1 LVSALSEF
9 SLVKRGV
16 SDPTHST
23 VPTTVHSIADAVTH
37 ARFVGTDQ
45 SSDGVVLMRIL
56 QVLRTLTLAPEGAT
70 LTNES
75 LCEIMLSCF
84 RICFETRL
92 NGLSSY
98 ISKKKSFTNVCLELL
113 RRTAEHYLKDMVQ
126 LVFMRLPQFSEDMC
140 AVKQF
145 KMRPGAIEQTRTKRK
160 KSFRLSKSLEETQ
173 TPTPT
178 TLKPQSSRINLST
191 TPLTPAGNIVDMQGS
206 ISQSTPENANVE
218 SPSSFPETS
227 ENNVQ
232 VNVEP
237 PSPEENHAPESQ
249 EEEKSEKV
257 VENNESEESQD
268 YINQRGIRFTQQ
280 MQEEVVLV
288 PYGLAC
294 VRELFRFLISLC
306 NPLDKQNTDVMIH
319 LGLTLL
325 TVAFEVGADS
335 IGKYSHLLALIRDDL
350 CRNLFSVGLL
360 VFFFFKQIVT
370 IFFSAFDVREVISI
384 RSGPASLFFDV

>member
-92 NGLSSY
+92 N
-98 ISKKKSFTNVCLELL
+98 ELL

-173 TPTPT
+173 TPTST

-360 VFFFFKQIVT
+360 VFLLN
-370 IFFSAFDVREVISI
+370 R
-384 RSGPASLFFDV
+384 L

>member
-92 NGLSSY
+92 N
-98 ISKKKSFTNVCLELL
+98 ELL

-206 ISQSTPENANVE
+206 ISQSTPENTNVE

>member
-1 LVSALSEF
+1 LVSAVSEL

-98 ISKKKSFTNVCLELL
+98 ISKKKSFTSVCLELL

-360 VFFFFKQIVT
+360 VLFFFF
-370 IFFSAFDVREVISI
+370 R
-384 RSGPASLFFDV
+384 